1 MKTYRILVDNEGKL
15 YKDGDAV
22 KLVLNGTKEGTHIGY
37 IQTVGMQMLTVKF
50 YNKENNTFSKEQ
62 LIDLNEITKI
72 EPIQSIW

>member
-1 MKTYRILVDNEGKL
+1 MKTYRVLVDNEGKL

-22 KLVLNGTKEGTHIGY
+22 KLVLNGAKEGTHIGY

-62 LIDLNEITKI
+62 LLDLNEITKI
-72 EPIQSIW
+72 EPIQPIW

>member
-1 MKTYRILVDNEGKL
+1 MKTYRVLVDNEGRL

-22 KLVLNGTKEGTHIGY
+22 KLVLNGTKEGTYVGY

-62 LIDLNEITKI
+62 LLDLNEITKI
-72 EPIQSIW
+72 EPIQPIW

>member
-1 MKTYRILVDNEGKL
+1 MKTYRVLVDNEGKL

-22 KLVLNGTKEGTHIGY
+22 KLVLNGTKEGTYIGY

-62 LIDLNEITKI
+62 LIDLNEIIKI

>member
-1 MKTYRILVDNEGKL
+1 MKTYRVLVDNEGRL

-22 KLVLNGTKEGTHIGY
+22 KLVLNGTKEGTYIGY

-62 LIDLNEITKI
+62 LLDLNEITKI
-72 EPIQSIW
+72 EPIQPIW

>member
-1 MKTYRILVDNEGKL
+1 MKTYRVLVDNEDRL

-22 KLVLNGTKEGTHIGY
+22 KLVLNGTKEGTYIGY

-62 LIDLNEITKI
+62 LLDLNEITKI
-72 EPIQSIW
+72 EPIQPIW